1 VRVAVS
7 VDDEKAH
14 HHDRIP
20 DLRCRMTTWH
30 PTGIKL
36 ACADYESRIKLPPP
50 AITAVHFEADGVAL
64 VPYTA
69 DEIAKVLAND

>member
-1 VRVAVS
+1 MR
-7 VDDEKAH
+7 KAH
-14 HHDRIP
+14 HHVPTCVVAFDNGEV
-20 DLRCRMTTWH
+20 CRMTTWH

>member
-1 VRVAVS
+1 
-7 VDDEKAH
+7 
-14 HHDRIP
+14 
-20 DLRCRMTTWH
+20 MTTWH